1 MLNRKDAYFR
11 KAKREGYLARSA
23 YKLIELN
30 KKYNLIKKDDI
41 ILDLGSSP
49 GSWVQVCLELKAKR
63 VVGVDLEQSKVDH
76 ENFEFIN
83 DGIENLKIEEMGRF
97 NVVLSD
103 IAPKTSGH
111 MDSEKSI
118 DLTRDAFNIAKKV
131 LKNNGN
137 FIAKVFQGSGFEEL
151 IREVRKE
158 FDFFKISKPK
168 ASRKKSKEIYLI

>member
-1 MLNRKDAYFR
+1 
-11 KAKREGYLARSA
+11 
-23 YKLIELN
+23 
-30 KKYNLIKKDDI
+30 
-41 ILDLGSSP
+41 
-49 GSWVQVCLELKAKR
+49 
-63 VVGVDLEQSKVDH
+63 
-76 ENFEFIN
+76 
-83 DGIENLKIEEMGRF
+83 MGRF

-103 IAPKTSGH
+103 IAPNTSGH

-168 ASRKKSKEIYLI
+168 ASRKESKEIYLIGKGFKNKKVYK